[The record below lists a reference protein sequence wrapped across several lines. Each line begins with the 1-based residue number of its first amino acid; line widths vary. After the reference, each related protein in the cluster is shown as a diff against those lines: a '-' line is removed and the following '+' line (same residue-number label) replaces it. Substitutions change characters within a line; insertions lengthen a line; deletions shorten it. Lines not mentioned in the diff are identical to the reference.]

1 MIGCAVNRRKEHEK
15 KIKII
20 IYSGVLLEYNHFEK
34 KIIKIFI
41 LIMLNEDE
49 NKSSIR
55 IFYRLFRERYK
66 CIVNYSDLFIVIKL
80 KHIL

>member
-1 MIGCAVNRRKEHEK
+1 MK
-15 KIKII
+15 KKMKII
-20 IYSGVLLEYNHFEK
+20 IYSEVSLEYNHSEN

-49 NKSSIR
+49 NKSAI
-55 IFYRLFRERYK
+55 RLFGERYK

-80 KHIL
+80 KQIFFKNIFGHNTIP